1 VRGRGQKTISFL
13 LILALLA
20 GMFNVALPQVK
31 VYADSAGL
39 PNVITAAVVG
49 DLQTEL
55 GAEADWD
62 PSSPA
67 AEMTFYDNGLFELI
81 GVLPS
86 GNYEYKIALND
97 SWTINYG
104 AGNIPDGPNIKLSVP
119 ADGTKVIFQFDSVTN
134 EIFDSINNPERFVT
148 AALAGTIKTAEAPD
162 GIGWTPENPET
173 EMEYLGGGIFRYT
186 AEVLAGVYEYKVA
199 LNDTWDVSFPEPN
212 KELAVDKDQTVTF
225 YYNHNTKTVKDTIND
240 TITTVALVG
249 TIQTAL
255 GGPADWD
262 PAGDIAEMH
271 DVDEDGIYMFQAY
284 LPAGSYKYKVAL
296 NDDWGGDYPGSDIP
310 LVVPEPG
317 STVLF
322 LADNINKVVKD
333 SINDVPTA
341 VQRYI
346 LFKYLRED
354 GNYDGWN
361 IWVWNTGK
369 KDGQIDFTEFKD
381 GEAIAKIYLGNT
393 ASQVGFIVRK
403 GDWLEKDI
411 EYDRFIDTTG
421 QVVTKVTVKSGVGE
435 IEIVP
440 KVTAPVIENG
450 NVTFYYRDEEL
461 YQKNQMHTLAEG
473 GNGVKLK
480 FAGNEYPMHYNPK
493 NEYFEYT
500 VENIPYG
507 IHEYT
512 YVVIKDG
519 NTAEIPDPMNTVDG
533 VSRIVYIK
541 PTATITSDIKPNKIT
556 YNENAV
562 LSLEIEL
569 SQGTVQEIYA
579 DLTSLG
585 GKSRTYIDTQLNALS
600 IAVKD
605 TVEPGIKEIP
615 ITVIDEYGNSHLH
628 TAFVEIVE
636 RHTNGDSDFD
646 WDEARIY
653 FLLTDRF
660 NDGDPEN
667 NNLYGSAYSEENPG
681 AYYGGDFQG
690 IIDKLD
696 YLSELGINTI
706 WISPIVDNIDYGLD
720 TPEGVPYYAYHG
732 YWAKN
737 FEAIEEQFGDLE
749 SFKALIDAAH
759 DKGIKI
765 MVDVVLNHAGYGL
778 KESDAGNGNGI
789 PGYPTDEDRARF
801 TGMFRTES
809 EAGDIR
815 SELAGLPDFKTED
828 AAVREQIIKWQVDW
842 LNRART
848 DRGDTIDYFRVD
860 TVKHVDDTT
869 WKEFKNELTAVKP
882 EFKLIGEWFGAGIN
896 NTGGQLW
903 TGQMDSLLDFEFKSA
918 AADFVNGKIDEAYNY
933 LQNRG
938 RLIDNTAT
946 LGQFLSSHDED
957 GFLVN
962 RLNGDRGKMKVAAA
976 LQITSKGQPVIYY
989 GEEIGLSGV
998 NNYPYYDNRYVM
1010 PWDDI
1015 ETDPVMKDF
1024 LNHYQK
1030 LLNIRADNSKVFSKG
1045 TSTKVAG
1052 GDLEGY
1058 LVVRRTYEDKE
1069 IYVAL
1074 NTRAETANN
1083 VEIAVAVPDGS
1094 VFKDEYNGS
1103 TYTVENGKIVISI
1116 PGKDQGGTA
1125 ILTTD
1130 ASSNGVPPIPEG
1142 HIRIHY
1148 NRPNGDYAGYGLWIW
1163 DDVAEPSTNW
1173 PTGAIPFD
1181 PDQRDSYG
1189 VYLDIELK
1197 QNAKKIGF
1205 LVVDRILGDAG
1216 KDGGDKSFTIAS
1228 PEMNEIWIKQGS
1240 DQVYKYEPVDLPENT
1255 VRIHYLREDGNYEPW
1270 GLWIWGDVAT
1280 PSENNG
1286 SWPIGATP
1294 FSNAC
1299 VDRYGT
1305 YIDIPLKDDAKE
1317 LGLVV
1322 VNRENG
1328 QKDGNDRKFN
1338 LLDKFNR
1345 LWIREND
1352 DTIYVSPYWEV
1363 ATGLVYAEVVSD
1375 NKILLGFTMTEGLD
1389 EETLKNSITIAD
1401 IEDNPVI
1408 ISKVTITGLTTV
1420 ELTANI
1426 DLNKIPLK
1434 VTYAGRTVSASTG
1447 WRMLDE
1453 MYAYDGDDLG
1463 ATYMNGNAL
1472 LKLWAPKASRVAA
1485 IFYDKDDP
1493 AEIIGRLELTRGDK
1507 GVWSVL
1513 ATPEDFEGVE
1523 DLRGYFYQ
1531 YEVTNDGITRT
1542 VLDPYAKSM
1551 AVFRVDTNGNAG
1563 PDGDTVGKAAIV
1575 DLSKTNPDNFIE
1587 ANIKGYEKREDAI
1600 IWEVH
1605 VRDFT
1610 SDPSIEGDLNSRWGS
1625 YKAFIDKLDYIKSLG
1640 VTHIQ
1645 LLPVMAWYYGDEAAM
1660 GERELE
1666 YSTKDN
1672 NYNWGY
1678 DPHGYFSPDG
1688 AYSENP
1694 YDPELRIRELK
1705 ELINAIHEAG
1715 MGVILDV
1722 VYTHMAKTSQLND
1735 IVPNYYAWQDE
1746 NGNFIGGFGNNLA
1759 TNRKMAEKLLV
1770 DSVRYWFSEYKI
1782 DGMRFDMMGDATYD
1796 AIQKA
1801 YNAAAEINPKALF
1814 IGEGWRTF
1822 SGHLSDPS
1830 LAGKGADQDWMDKTD
1845 DVAVFSDEIR
1855 NELKSGFGHEGEP
1868 RFITGGAR
1876 DIRTIFNNIKGQPGN
1891 VKADAPGDVVQY
1903 IEAHDNLTLYD
1914 VIALSIKK
1922 DPKLP
1927 ENDLEIH
1934 KRIRLGNTLILTSQG
1949 TAFLHAGQEY
1959 GRTKQWLGAGV
1970 PEHKY
1975 TELKDISGNVI
1986 GYLVHDSYDSSDAIN
2001 MFDWAKATDAER
2013 YPVNDVTRRYTEG
2026 LIKLR
2031 KSTNAFRL
2039 GNKSLVDSKVTLIN
2053 APEIQARD
2061 LIIAYKCES
2070 TDGTGVY
2077 YVFVNADSR
2086 SRTLS
2091 LRENLTTGIV
2101 LVDND
2106 EAGITEVKE
2115 KSGFELTSDS
2125 ITLDSLTAVVIKKMP
2140 SAGGPSTS
2148 GPATQG
2154 SSGSPLKTELKVSEN
2169 TATLTITVEAKNVE
2183 GGKALAALSQNQ
2195 FIDAVNKAVKEASSQ
2210 GENIGLEVELK
2221 VELPDGPDSIETK
2234 LPKDAAR
2241 LLADSEIDSLKISTS
2256 IAAVA
2261 FDRNA
2266 LDRLYQANE
2275 DITISVAVVDN
2286 STLSEEVQKAIDG
2299 RPVFNFNVTGGDDVI
2314 TEFEG
2319 TVTVTIPYAPREDED
2334 VNSIVIYYIN
2344 NEGKLEIVS
2353 NCVYDPS
2360 AGTVSFKTTHFS
2372 RYAVGYNKVTF
2383 KDVPENSWYK
2393 NAVEF
2398 IAARGITAGTGNNN
2412 FSPEQQLTRGQ
2423 FLVMAMKAYGIK
2435 PDLQPADNFIDAG
2448 NTYYTGY
2455 LAAAK
2460 RLGITAGTGGN
2471 KYEPEKEIT
2480 RQEMFTLL
2488 YNILKAINELP
2499 ENTGTIEL
2507 SDFADSD
2514 MIAPWAKE
2522 AMELFVKASV
2532 ITGDGVMLNPD
2543 GKTNRAQMAQALY
2556 KLLSRQYQPVNR

>member
-1 VRGRGQKTISFL
+1 MIVKGKKTISL
-13 LILALLA
+13 LLVLAMLVGL
-20 GMFNVALPQVK
+20 FNVALPGVK
-31 VYADSAGL
+31 ASASEAAL
-39 PNVITAAVVG
+39 PNVVTAALAG
-49 DLQTEL
+49 NFQSEL
-55 GAEADWD
+55 GAPDDWLPD
-62 PSSPA
+62 SPVT
-67 AEMTFYDNGLFELI
+67 EMTFYDNGLFEFI
-81 GVLPS
+81 GELPA
-86 GNYEYKIALND
+86 GTYQYKVALND
-97 SWTINYG
+97 SWSESYG
-104 AGNIPDGPNIKLSVP
+104 DPKGPDGNIEIVIPEGG
-119 ADGTKVIFQFDSVTN
+119 ARVIFQYDSVTN
-134 EIFDSINNPERFVT
+134 EVFDSINNPSRFVT
-148 AALAGTIKTAEAPD
+148 AALVGDIKTQTTSPD
-162 GIGWTPENPET
+162 SIGWTPENPDT

-199 LNDTWDVSFPEPN
+199 LNDTWDVSFPKSN

-225 YYNHNTKTVKDTIND
+225 YYNHNTKSVKDTIND

-271 DVDEDGIYMFQAY
+271 DVDEDGIYMFQAF
-284 LPAGSYKYKVAL
+284 LPTGNYEYKVAL
-296 NDDWGGDYPGSDIP
+296 NGAWGGDYPNPNIT
-310 LVVPEPG
+310 LAVPEGG

-322 LADNINKVVKD
+322 LVDNENKVVKD
-333 SINDVPTA
+333 SINDTPTA

-346 LFKYLRED
+346 EFKYVRGDED
-354 GNYDGWN
+354 YTDWN
-361 IWVWNTGK
+361 LWVWGTGK
-369 KDGQIDFTEFKD
+369 KDDQINFTEFRD
-381 GEAIAKIYLGNT
+381 GIAIAKIYLSST
-393 ASQVGFIVRK
+393 ASNIGFVIRK
-403 GDWLEKDI
+403 GSGWDTKD
-411 EYDRFIDTTG
+411 YDGDRYIDTTG
-421 QVVTKVTVKSGVGE
+421 QVVTKVTAYSGQAE
-435 IEIVP
+435 LAIVP
-440 KVTAPVIENG
+440 RVTAPINNEG
-450 NVTFYYRDEEL
+450 SITFFYRDENL
-461 YQKNQMHTLAEG
+461 YQQNLMHTLAEG
-473 GNGVKLK
+473 DNGVKVK
-480 FAGNEYPMHYNPK
+480 FDGIEYQMQYNSQ

-500 VENIPYG
+500 VEGVDCGVY
-507 IHEYT
+507 EYT
-512 YVVIKDG
+512 YIVTKDG
-519 NTAEIPDPMNTVDG
+519 ETVEIPDPMNEVDG
-533 VSRIVYIK
+533 VSKIVYIR
-541 PTATITSDIKPNKIT
+541 PTATIETSVAPDKIT

-562 LSLEIEL
+562 LSVDVEL
-569 SQGTVQEIYA
+569 SQGTVKEIYA

-585 GKSRTYIDTQLNALS
+585 GNVKTYIDTKINALS

-605 TVEPGIKEIP
+605 SVATGIKEIP
-615 ITVIDEYGNSHLH
+615 ITVVDEYGNSHPSS
-628 TAFVEIVE
+628 ASVEVLP
-636 RHTNGDSDFD
+636 RASSGDLDFD

-660 NDGDPEN
+660 NDGDPSNNDPNNEN
-667 NNLYGSAYSEENPG
+667 YSTDDPG
-681 AYYGGDFQG
+681 TYYGGDFQG

-696 YLSELGINTI
+696 YLDGLGINTI
-706 WISPIVDNIDYGLD
+706 WISPIVDNINYNVRTGEEISYYG
-720 TPEGVPYYAYHG
+720 YHG
-732 YWAKN
+732 YWAKD
-737 FEAIEEQFGDLE
+737 FTKIEEHFGDLNT
-749 SFKALIDAAH
+749 FKELIDKAH

-765 MVDVVLNHAGYGL
+765 MVDVVLNHTGYGL
-778 KESDAGNGNGI
+778 KASDAAGGSGI
-789 PGYPTDEDRARF
+789 TNYPTDDDRLRF
-801 TGMFRTES
+801 DGMLRTEFES
-809 EAGDIR
+809 GDIK

-828 AAVREQIIKWQVDW
+828 EAIRAQIIAWQVDW
-842 LNRART
+842 LNKART

-869 WKEFKNELTAVKP
+869 WKAFKNELTNAKP
-882 EFKLIGEWFGAGIN
+882 DFKMIGEWFGAGVN
-896 NTGGQLW
+896 NTAGQLQ
-903 TGQMDSLLDFEFKSA
+903 TGQMDSLLDFEFNDIA
-918 AADFVNGKIDEAYNY
+918 AKFVNGKINEANTY
-933 LQNRG
+933 LQERNRK
-938 RLIDNTAT
+938 LNNTAI

-957 GFLVN
+957 GFLNVT
-962 RLNGDRGKMKVAAA
+962 LEGDAGKMKVAAA

-998 NNYPYYDNRYVM
+998 NNYPYYDNRYVT
-1010 PWDDI
+1010 PWNDI

-1052 GDLEGY
+1052 GDSEGY

-1116 PGKDQGGTA
+1116 PSKDQGGTA

-1130 ASSNGVPPIPEG
+1130 ASSVGVPPIPEG

-1173 PTGAIPFD
+1173 PSGAIPFD
-1181 PDQRDSYG
+1181 PDQTDSYG
-1189 VYLDIELK
+1189 VYLDIALK
-1197 QNAKKIGF
+1197 DNAKQIGF
-1205 LVVDRILGDAG
+1205 LVVNRNNGDQ

-1228 PEMNEIWIKQGS
+1228 PDMNEIWIKQGS

-1280 PSENNG
+1280 PSDNNG
-1286 SWPIGATP
+1286 GWPIGATP

-1299 VDRYGT
+1299 VDRYGA

-1322 VNRENG
+1322 VNRDNG
-1328 QKDGNDRKFN
+1328 DQKDGNDKKFN

-1345 LWIREND
+1345 IWIREND
-1352 DTIYVSPYWEV
+1352 DTVYISPYWEI
-1363 ATGLVYAEVVSD
+1363 ATGLLSAEVISES
-1375 NKILLGFTMTEGLD
+1375 KILLGFTMTEGLD

-1493 AEIIGRLELTRGDK
+1493 AEIIGRLELTSGDK

-1513 ATPEDFEGVE
+1513 AKPEDFEGVE

-1645 LLPVMAWYYGDEAAM
+1645 LLPVMAWYYGDEADM
-1660 GERELE
+1660 GKRENE
-1666 YSTKDN
+1666 YSAQGN

-1678 DPHGYFSPDG
+1678 DPHSYFSPDG
-1688 AYSENP
+1688 AYSLDPTN
-1694 YDPELRIRELK
+1694 PELRVKELK
-1705 ELINAIHEAG
+1705 ELINAIHQAG

-1759 TNRKMAEKLLV
+1759 TNHKMAEKLMV
-1770 DSVRYWFSEYKI
+1770 DSVKYWFSEYKI

-1796 AIQKA
+1796 SIQNA
-1801 YNAAAEINPKALF
+1801 YDAAAAINPKALF

-1822 SGHLSDPS
+1822 AGHLSDPS

-1845 DVAVFSDEIR
+1845 DVGVFSDEIR

-1876 DIRTIFNNIKGQPGN
+1876 NIQTIFSNIKGQPGN
-1891 VKADAPGDVVQY
+1891 VAEDDPGDIVQY

-1922 DPKLP
+1922 DPSIP

-1934 KRIRLGNTLILTSQG
+1934 KRIRIGNSIVLTSQG

-1959 GRTKQWLGAGV
+1959 GRTKQWLGEGV

-1975 TELKDISGNVI
+1975 TELKDSTGKVV

-2001 MFDWAKATDAER
+2001 MFDWTKATDAKQ
-2013 YPVNDVTRRYTEG
+2013 YPVNDVTKKYTEG
-2026 LIKLR
+2026 LIALR

-2039 GNKSLVDSKVTLIN
+2039 GSQSLVNSNVTLIN
-2053 APEIQARD
+2053 APEINTND
-2061 LIIAYKCES
+2061 LVVAYKCAS
-2070 TDGTGVY
+2070 TDGTGDY
-2077 YVFVNADSR
+2077 YVFVNADSK
-2086 SRTLS
+2086 SRTLT
-2091 LRENLTTGIV
+2091 LQEDLTKGVV

-2106 EAGITEVKE
+2106 EAGVTRVSE
-2115 KSGFELTSDS
+2115 KSGFELTSKS
-2125 ITLDSLTAVVIKKMP
+2125 IILEPLTTVIIKKMP
-2140 SAGGPSTS
+2140 AKSSDSGTNSPSDNV
-2148 GPATQG
+2148 
-2154 SSGSPLKTELKVSEN
+2154 KTETATNNN
-2169 TATLTITVEAKNVE
+2169 TATVTKTIEAKND
-2183 GGKALAALSQNQ
+2183 GSGKAQAVITQSQLS
-2195 FIDAVNKAVKEASSQ
+2195 DAVNKAIEEASKQ
-2210 GENIGLEVELK
+2210 GEGTNTQVEIKVEAGDGLETIKTSIPKTAANLLVEGK
-2221 VELPDGPDSIETK
+2221 
-2234 LPKDAAR
+2234 
-2241 LLADSEIDSLKISTS
+2241 IDSLKISTPIAS
-2256 IAAVA
+2256 IT

-2266 LDRLYQANE
+2266 LSGIISQAGE
-2275 DITISVAVVDN
+2275 EIEITTSKVEE
-2286 STLSEEVQKAIDG
+2286 SSLSSEVRRIVGD
-2299 RPVFNFNVTGGDDVI
+2299 RPVFDFSVTSGDKVI
-2314 TEFEG
+2314 SQLEG
-2319 TVTVTIPYAPREDED
+2319 IASVALPYTPKQGEDL
-2334 VNSIVIYYIN
+2334 NAIVIYYIN
-2344 NEGKLEIVS
+2344 SEGKLEIVS
-2353 NCVYDPS
+2353 NCVYDS
-2360 AGTVSFKTTHFS
+2360 ESGTIRFRTNHFS
-2372 RYAVGYNKVTF
+2372 QYTVGYNKVTF
-2383 KDVPENSWYK
+2383 KDVPANSWYK

-2398 IAARGITAGTGNNN
+2398 IAARGISVGTGNGYY
-2412 FSPEQQLTRGQ
+2412 SPVNKLTRGQ
-2423 FLVMAMKAYGIK
+2423 FLVMAMKAYGLA
-2435 PDLQPADNFIDAG
+2435 PDADSKDNFTDAG

-2460 RLGITAGTGGN
+2460 RLGIAAGVGNN
-2471 KYEPEKEIT
+2471 KYAPEQEIT

-2488 YNILKAINELP
+2488 YNTLKHIGQLP
-2499 ENTGTIEL
+2499 KGSEGKSL
-2507 SDFADSD
+2507 SAYKDADQ
-2514 MIAPWAKE
+2514 IAPWAKE
-2522 AMELFVKASV
+2522 AMTLFVNTGIV
-2532 ITGDGVMLNPD
+2532 TGDGVLLNPD
-2543 GKTNRAQMAQALY
+2543 EKANRAQMAQVLY
-2556 KLLSRQYQPVNR
+2556 NMLTK